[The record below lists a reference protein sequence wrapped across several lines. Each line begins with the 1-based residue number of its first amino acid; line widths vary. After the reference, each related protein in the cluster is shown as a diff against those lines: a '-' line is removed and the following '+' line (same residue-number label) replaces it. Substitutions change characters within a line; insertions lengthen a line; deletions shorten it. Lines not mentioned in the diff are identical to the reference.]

1 MDAAVTTRTLAVW
14 PPLRMDRGYR
24 VAYSSLSRSKQDRLF
39 ADALRFLFSPTRVL
53 ILMLGVILFQ
63 ALRAASAQT
72 IHHQIHQSG
81 ET

>member
-1 MDAAVTTRTLAVW
+1 MDSAQDGSRLIPCGT
-14 PPLRMDRGYR
+14 
-24 VAYSSLSRSKQDRLF
+24 YSSLSALKKIDDLPI
-39 ADALRFLFSPTRVL
+39 ALRFLFSPTRVL

-63 ALRAASAQT
+63 VFGAASAQT

>member
-1 MDAAVTTRTLAVW
+1 MAAAQDGSRLIG
-14 PPLRMDRGYR
+14 RG
-24 VAYSSLSRSKQDRLF
+24 AYSSLSRSKQDRLF

-53 ILMLGVILFQ
+53 TLMLPVILFQ
-63 ALRAASAQT
+63 AFGAASAQT

>member
-1 MDAAVTTRTLAVW
+1 MAAAQNGARFIG
-14 PPLRMDRGYR
+14 RG
-24 VAYSSLSRSKQDRLF
+24 AYSGLSDSKQDRLF
-39 ADALRFLFSPTRVL
+39 DDALRFLFSPTRVL

-63 ALRAASAQT
+63 AFGAASAQP

>member
-1 MDAAVTTRTLAVW
+1 MAAAQDGSRLIGW
-14 PPLRMDRGYR
+14 G
-24 VAYSSLSRSKQDRLF
+24 AYSSLSRSKQDRLF

-63 ALRAASAQT
+63 AFGAASAQT